1 MAQNDMMYELV
12 ERTARMDGKLDILVS
27 AIEKHESRLEAVEK
41 HVHRGYGI
49 IAAITFFV
57 TAFSQYI
64 WEKIIGRSS

>member
-1 MAQNDMMYELV
+1 
-12 ERTARMDGKLDILVS
+12 MDGKLDILVG

-49 IAAITFFV
+49 IAAVTFFV

-64 WEKIIGRSS
+64 WEKIIGKSS